1 MKINSRTAQR
11 IDPKL
16 RMILDGDEEVNTLRA
31 ELSGAVQAAPALTER
46 FPQVRR
52 SFAVPGR
59 PSEAPEPPKLETLS
73 DDVTVSVFIELDD
86 ETDPTDL
93 PHPTAQR
100 GKLMTAELTQ
110 SQIETVS
117 GYEGVAYV
125 TTGDALSAPTPAL
138 SPKHVGQPV
147 SRVVDSELAADS
159 GRGVLIGLIDVGG
172 FDFAHPDFLDP
183 QGNTRFLSIWD
194 QGGEGTPPEGF
205 GYGAELTQKRM
216 NEALNW
222 SRKHHVGATDLLPQ
236 SIQVPDA
243 HATHVASIA
252 AGNLGVCPRA
262 TIAGVLI
269 ALSPDDRD
277 RRRSLYDSTRLAHA
291 VDYLYQLGAKEGMPV
306 VVNISLG
313 TNGHAHDGSSPICR
327 WIDAALTVPGRC
339 VCVAAGN
346 AGQEAPQFG
355 GDLGHLMGRIH
366 TSGQIAASG
375 LETDIEWQVVGNGIA
390 DGSENELEIWYE
402 PQDRFDVLVRSPSG
416 DWFGP
421 VGPGQYIENRQ
432 LKSGTFLSIYNER
445 YHPANGA
452 NRIAVF
458 LTPRLKEPYIG
469 VEAGIWTVRLR
480 GASVRDGRFDAWI
493 ERDDPRPLGR
503 IGERD
508 AWRFPSYFTRTS
520 NVDRSSVNSLAC
532 GHRIVAV
539 ANYDEPAE
547 QINRS
552 SSQGPTR
559 DGRFKPEVAAPGTDI
574 VAARGFSSS
583 HRRWVSMTG
592 TSMASPYVAG
602 VAALMLAKEPRLTAS
617 QIVGIMRRTAQ
628 PLPGSDYRWQDD
640 AGFGRIR
647 PELCLQEAATTF
659 EQADIGEEGVP

>member
-1 MKINSRTAQR
+1 MKMNARTAQR

-31 ELSGAVQAAPALTER
+31 EVSGAVQAAPVLTER
-46 FPQVRR
+46 FPQMRR

-138 SPKHVGQPV
+138 SPKHVAQPV
-147 SRVVDSELAADS
+147 SRMVDSELAADG

-194 QGGEGTPPEGF
+194 QGGEGTPPGGF

-216 NEALNW
+216 NEALDW

-262 TIAGVLI
+262 TIAGVLV

-291 VDYLYQLGAKEGMPV
+291 VDYLFQLGAKEGMPV

-346 AGQEAPQFG
+346 AGQEAPQFA
-355 GDLGHLMGRIH
+355 GDIGHLMGRIH

-390 DGSENELEIWYE
+390 DGSENEMEIWYE
-402 PQDRFDVLVRSPSG
+402 PQDRLCSCEVTIRRLVRSSG
-416 DWFGP
+416 AWA
-421 VGPGQYIENRQ
+421 VHRE
-432 LKSGTFLSIYNER
+432 
-445 YHPANGA
+445 PAA
-452 NRIAVF
+452 Q
-458 LTPRLKEPYIG
+458 
-469 VEAGIWTVRLR
+469 
-480 GASVRDGRFDAWI
+480 
-493 ERDDPRPLGR
+493 ERDFPKHLQRALSPR
-503 IGERD
+503 ERGQPD
-508 AWRFPSYFTRTS
+508 RRFPHTAAQGAIYRGRSRDMDGSAPWRLCPRWSFRCLDRARRPTAAGPHRREGRLAFPLLLHTD
-520 NVDRSSVNSLAC
+520 VERGPLIRQFARMRSSDCC
-532 GHRIVAV
+532 GG
-539 ANYDEPAE
+539 
-547 QINRS
+547 QL
-552 SSQGPTR
+552 
-559 DGRFKPEVAAPGTDI
+559 
-574 VAARGFSSS
+574 
-583 HRRWVSMTG
+583 RR
-592 TSMASPYVAG
+592 AS
-602 VAALMLAKEPRLTAS
+602 
-617 QIVGIMRRTAQ
+617 
-628 PLPGSDYRWQDD
+628 
-640 AGFGRIR
+640 
-647 PELCLQEAATTF
+647 
-659 EQADIGEEGVP
+659 